1 MEEMVMMRQLKVSEL
16 IAVDGG
22 RTVSFYDGYCGT
34 IPHYPLPLGDRR
46 VETSP
51 ALSYPARPDDARPL
65 VD

>member
-1 MEEMVMMRQLKVSEL
+1 MELHDLATESSQGQVINLFPG
-16 IAVDGG
+16 AD
-22 RTVSFYDGYCGT
+22 
-34 IPHYPLPLGDRR
+34 LGDRR